1 MRTEIEELLYEEECS
16 TLDFKKEQYLF
27 NKSTDNQKSELLKDI
42 LAFANAWKRA
52 DAFILIGVEDV
63 RGGKSNVVGVN
74 EDLDDACLQQFVNS
88 KTQRPITFE
97 YKSAIIEEKR
107 IGVIRIPVQARP
119 IYLKNDFGRL
129 KANVVYIR
137 RGSSTAEADPDEIA
151 RMGIAFPEIY
161 RTQPQLQ
168 VEFARHKERVRLGT
182 ELNVDTIK
190 LLVPEQNAIPDYE
203 ETRTT
208 SLMPIFGSINRNFY
222 REMVD
227 YYYWKY
233 ICKSFTFYIENV
245 SELPALGIKIVMD
258 IPKSDGFGF
267 LRKSQM
273 PDEPHSSL
281 DISSRNIGS
290 LSNNVFTKSDF
301 VISETLN
308 NWIIEIEIPR
318 LQPKSSYFTQ
328 NKIFVYSERDTAIDF
343 SLTIYSDNLTTP
355 IKSKL
360 ILRTRVTEKPGD
372 LKTIKKMHYQ
382 LMREQCETK
391 RI

>member
-1 MRTEIEELLYEEECS
+1 
-16 TLDFKKEQYLF
+16 
-27 NKSTDNQKSELLKDI
+27 
-42 LAFANAWKRA
+42 
-52 DAFILIGVEDV
+52 
-63 RGGKSNVVGVN
+63 
-74 EDLDDACLQQFVNS
+74 
-88 KTQRPITFE
+88 
-97 YKSAIIEEKR
+97 
-107 IGVIRIPVQARP
+107 
-119 IYLKNDFGRL
+119 
-129 KANVVYIR
+129 
-137 RGSSTAEADPDEIA
+137 
-151 RMGIAFPEIY
+151 
-161 RTQPQLQ
+161 
-168 VEFARHKERVRLGT
+168 
-182 ELNVDTIK
+182 
-190 LLVPEQNAIPDYE
+190 
-203 ETRTT
+203 
-208 SLMPIFGSINRNFY
+208 MPIFGSINRNFY

-273 PDEPHSSL
+273 PDEPHSLL

-328 NKIFVYSERDTAIDF
+328 NKIFVYSERDTTIDF

-391 RI
+391 RK